1 MSDSRH
7 RFKHFFRELRRRR
20 VVQVAAAYAA
30 VGWMVIEVTT
40 TVVPELDLP
49 GWIPPT
55 VILFVLV
62 GFPVTL
68 ALSWVFDVTSRGV
81 HRTEPLQSDEPDQ
94 DEVGTTVP
102 SGSRTMTYAGIGMVI
117 ALAGIGSY
125 VYVQSGSMQLA
136 GSDPVADAPH
146 FLAVLPFT
154 NTSPDAA
161 NEYFADGVT
170 EDILT
175 HLAVVPDF
183 TVISRTTTMG
193 YKGSEKS
200 VREIADELGVQYVL
214 EGSIRLVDD
223 QVRITAQLVDGETD
237 HHLWGDGYERQ
248 VEDIFDVQ
256 TEIARAIVDALEVEL
271 ASGVAARIERQPTD
285 DTEAYDLFLLGRES
299 LYRYDVEGI
308 EQAIALLGQA
318 LERDAAFTRARAWL
332 ARAYALYAIN
342 HGMGANW
349 ADSAVAEGRQAVA
362 EQPDLSEAHT
372 ALGTALYA
380 AGRATE
386 ATASFERAMDLNPN
400 DWIAAVNLGGVYLA
414 LGRMDEAI
422 PVTRRSLERDP
433 VRAHYAY
440 ANLSLTYAQLGLD
453 DRAESAI
460 ERALALS
467 PEDAN
472 IMWVHG
478 WLNLLRGRRE
488 TALQVADSVA
498 SIHGDDP
505 RAGWSATMT
514 FIFAGEPERA
524 RRVAEAVYAMSP
536 RLVAN
541 PYVLGVLYGYTLE
554 RTGDAERADSVLTA
568 AERYAHERIDAGDEL
583 VALRYSLA
591 AIYAMRGEHDRA
603 FHWLDEAISGGW
615 IVARTTERDP
625 LLEGLH
631 GDARF
636 QIALDRMEHALA
648 PMRERVEQE
657 GW

>member
-1 MSDSRH
+1 MSDSPRS
-7 RFKHFFRELRRRR
+7 FKRFFRELRRRR

-30 VGWMVIEVTT
+30 VGWMVIEVST

-68 ALSWVFDVTSRGV
+68 VLSWVFDVTSRGV
-81 HRTEPLQSDEPDQ
+81 HRTEPLQSLEPDQ
-94 DEVGTTVP
+94 DEVATTIP
-102 SGSRTMTYAGIGMVI
+102 SGSRTMAYAGVGMVI

-125 VYVQSGSMQLA
+125 VYVQSGSTQVA
-136 GSDPVADAPH
+136 GYDPVADDPH

-183 TVISRTTTMG
+183 TVISRTTMMG

-200 VREIADELGVQYVL
+200 VRQIADELGVQYVL

-223 QVRITAQLVDGETD
+223 QVRITAQLVDGGTD
-237 HHLWGDGYERQ
+237 HHLWASAYERQ

-256 TEIARAIVDALEVEL
+256 TEIAQAIVDALEVEL
-271 ASGVAARIERQPTD
+271 ARGVAARIERQPTD
-285 DTEAYDLFLLGRES
+285 DTEAYHLFLLGRES
-299 LYRYDVEGI
+299 LYSYDVEGI
-308 EQAIALLGQA
+308 ERAIELLGQA
-318 LERDAAFTRARAWL
+318 LERDGGFARARAWL

-342 HGMGANW
+342 HGMSSSW
-349 ADSAVAEGRQAVA
+349 ADSAVAEARQAA
-362 EQPDLSEAHT
+362 ATEPDLPDAYT
-372 ALGTALYA
+372 ALGTALFA
-380 AGRATE
+380 TGRSTE
-386 ATASFERAMDLNPN
+386 ATAAFERAMELNPN

-414 LGRMDEAI
+414 LGRMDESI
-422 PVTRRSLERDP
+422 RVTRRSLERDP

-440 ANLSLTYAQLGLD
+440 ANMSLAYAQLGLD

-460 ERALALS
+460 ERALALA
-467 PEDAN
+467 PEDAY

-505 RAGWSATMT
+505 RAGWSATIT
-514 FIFAGEPERA
+514 YIFAGEPERA
-524 RRVAEAVYAMSP
+524 RQGAEAVYQTSP
-536 RLVAN
+536 RLVVN
-541 PYVLGVLYGYTLE
+541 PYVLGVLYGYALE
-554 RTGDAERADSVLTA
+554 RTGDPERADSVLA
-568 AERYAHERIDAGDEL
+568 QAERYAHERIDAGDEL
-583 VALRYSLA
+583 VGLRYSLA

-603 FHWLDEAISGGW
+603 FHWLDEAIRGGW
-615 IVARTTERDP
+615 IVARTTARDP
-625 LLEGLH
+625 LLEGLQ

-636 QIALDRMEHALA
+636 QMALGRMERALA
-648 PMRERVEQE
+648 PMRERVERE
-657 GW
+657 EW